1 MFDLVQFFQHLL
13 NVLNL
18 KLKVI
23 FFFLRRG
30 SDEEFQGFC
39 SLTTGNL

>member
-30 SDEEFQGFC
+30 NDEEFQGFC